1 MKDLRMRVI
10 TALIAVSIVIPALIL
25 SAYGAWLF
33 CVIVSMMAMW
43 EFFRL
48 TENDAT
54 RYRFAALVMGGVMWA
69 TAFLAITPL
78 SVPVPRQIYWIE
90 AMLVLP
96 VMQLLV
102 LFDPSEQNPSKQVGG
117 VMLGFLYCVVPMY
130 LFFELSIP
138 EEVARYS
145 FHFPLG
151 YLLLTWAVDVAAY
164 FVGRFLG
171 RHLLFERISP
181 KKTWEGAIGGA
192 AFCLFWA
199 WVNTLILPVDHFN
212 WFVVAGLIAVFGQLG
227 DLIESMFKRS
237 MQVKDSGGILP
248 GHGGMLDRFD
258 GTFVAVPFVYLY
270 FSLL

>member
-1 MKDLRMRVI
+1 MKDLRMRVV
-10 TALIAVSIVIPALIL
+10 TGLIAVSIVIPALIL
-25 SAYGAWLF
+25 APYGAWLL
-33 CVIVSMMAMW
+33 CMIVSMLAMW

-48 TENDAT
+48 TQNEAR
-54 RYRFAALVMGGVMWA
+54 RYRVAAMVMGGVMWA
-69 TAFLAITPL
+69 TALLSITPL
-78 SVPVPRQIYWIE
+78 AVPVPRQVYWIE

-96 VMQLLV
+96 VLQLLI
-102 LFDPSEQNPSKQVGG
+102 LYDPSEQNPVQQIGG

-130 LFFELSIP
+130 LFFDLSVP
-138 EEVARYS
+138 EDPAQYS
-145 FHFPLG
+145 YYFPLG

-171 RHLLFERISP
+171 KHLLFERISP

-192 AFCLFWA
+192 AFCMFWA

-270 FSLL
+270 FTLL

>member
-1 MKDLRMRVI
+1 MKDLRVRAI

-25 SAYGAWLF
+25 SPYGAWLF

-48 TENDAT
+48 TQNDT
-54 RYRFAALVMGGVMWA
+54 RRYRIAALVMGGVMWA
-69 TAFLAITPL
+69 TALLAITPL
-78 SVPVPRQIYWIE
+78 EVPMPRQIYWIE

-102 LFDPSEQNPSKQVGG
+102 LFDPSEQNPAMQVGG

-138 EEVARYS
+138 EDVSQYR

-171 RHLLFERISP
+171 RRLLFERISP
-181 KKTWEGAIGGA
+181 KKTWEGAVGGA

-199 WVNTLILPVDHFN
+199 WVNTQILPVDGFS
-212 WFVVAGLIAVFGQLG
+212 WYVVAGLIAVFGQLG

-270 FSLL
+270 VALL